1 VRARGV
7 IAVLVVLGVAVAV
20 GGQEPA
26 AQAELVGSRGQ
37 KVGRA
42 LFFLLSDGGVR
53 IRVEVQGLTP
63 GEHGIH
69 IHAVG
74 RCDPPDFLTAAGH
87 FNPDGRRH
95 GLLNPQGPHAGD
107 LPNLVVRADGRAR
120 YEAVSYR
127 VTLDRGPSGLF
138 DAGGRGRALVIHA
151 QADDHLTDPAGNSG
165 PRVACGVIAPR

>member
-1 VRARGV
+1 
-7 IAVLVVLGVAVAV
+7 
-20 GGQEPA
+20 
-26 AQAELVGSRGQ
+26 
-37 KVGRA
+37 
-42 LFFLLSDGGVR
+42 LFFLLPDGGVR

-87 FNPDGRRH
+87 FNPDGHRH

-107 LPNLVVRADGRAR
+107 LPNLIVRADGRAR
-120 YEAVSYR
+120 YEAVSY
-127 VTLDRGPSGLF
+127 
-138 DAGGRGRALVIHA
+138 RALVIHA